1 MDDYYQEEKTNEN
14 LQNPKNRFL
23 FLFCHANEVDESWGC
38 GCSFANGVMI
48 FSICVGFTILCD
60 IYYIAAD
67 KMFSRSN
74 IAPIFTTML
83 GVKVASDFIT
93 LIGIIMACYAIHR
106 PSYNFGIYSYY
117 VQVLSFLLCTI
128 FCCYCLVEIF
138 NETFFNVVYLRVIS
152 WGFNEFALLMLCWI
166 LFCNMVYN
174 AKKLQLARQQAGE
187 V

>member
-1 MDDYYQEEKTNEN
+1 
-14 LQNPKNRFL
+14 
-23 FLFCHANEVDESWGC
+23 
-38 GCSFANGVMI
+38 
-48 FSICVGFTILCD
+48 
-60 IYYIAAD
+60 
-67 KMFSRSN
+67 MFSRSN
-74 IAPIFTTML
+74 IVPIFPIML
-83 GVKVASDFIT
+83 GVKVGSTFIT
-93 LIGIIMACYAIHR
+93 LIGIIMGCYAIHR